1 MFDSPVLDKGKATFV
16 GKNIYIYS
24 EYEGKRSLE
33 CLKLNQLIYNDSNWL
48 KQNAF
53 TWNTDTSIVLDSSV
67 HYIIS

>member
-16 GKNIYIYS
+16 GKKNVYS

-33 CLKLNQLIYNDSNWL
+33 CLKLNQLIYNDSNWF
-48 KQNAF
+48 KHNAF
-53 TWNTDTSIVLDSSV
+53 TWNTDASIVLDASA